1 MSKKINENDEPEKI
15 GQQGSAETILVKY
28 KKKERDLD
36 EQKAHEDKEHK
47 KRILKEKQ
55 RLMGRRMPTKDDN
68 EHERELQIIATKGVV
83 QLFNAVAEFQTSM
96 ATEAFKEDREK
107 RRLKSEAIQAVGTD
121 KATGAVGFDQRQS
134 LVQKIQSTQRRWK
147 VLESDSE
154 DADGNINIV
163 DDVD

>member
-1 MSKKINENDEPEKI
+1 MAKTINEEDEV
-15 GQQGSAETILVKY
+15 GQPGQKETVLVKY
-28 KKKERDLD
+28 KKKERDLE
-36 EQKAHEDKEHK
+36 EQKAKDDAEHK

-55 RLMGRRMPTKDDN
+55 RLMGRRIPTKDDN

-96 ATEAFKEDREK
+96 EKEAFKEEREK
-107 RRLKSEAIQAVGTD
+107 RRMKSEAIQSIGAD
-121 KATGAVGFDQRQS
+121 KNTGAVGFDQQQS

-154 DADGNINIV
+154 DADGNINVV
-163 DDVD
+163 DDLD